1 MQNHPTD
8 HAHSHP
14 HAHSNARSYS
24 NERARLWASIA
35 VTGLG
40 FILELVGGLMTN
52 SLALLGDAGHML
64 THFMALGISLMANIF
79 ATMPSTKQKT
89 FGFYRLEI
97 LAALANG
104 AFLVLVTGWIFVET
118 FRRIINPPPIATSPM
133 LVIAVIGLA
142 ANLVSAALLA
152 GAGQGDLNIRSAVFH
167 LAADTLSSVAVI
179 GGGFLL
185 MATGWLWVDPVLGFA
200 IGILIVFPAG
210 KLIKES
216 IDILLE
222 AVPSHLDV
230 SEVARSIATV
240 PGVREAHDI
249 HIWSLTSGLYS
260 MSAHV
265 TTDDIRSSESQP
277 ILAAIEKL
285 LNQKF
290 RIGHLTIQFECVAC
304 SGPTESGI

>member
-1 MQNHPTD
+1 MRHHDETHTHVPSPT
-8 HAHSHP
+8 
-14 HAHSNARSYS
+14 RSYS
-24 NERARLWASIA
+24 NERTRLWASVA

-79 ATMPSTKQKT
+79 ATMPSTERKT

-104 AFLVLVTGWIFVET
+104 ILLVFVTGWIFVET
-118 FRRIINPPPIATSPM
+118 YRRILHPPAIATSPM

-152 GAGQGDLNIRSAVFH
+152 GAGKGDLNIRSAVFH

-200 IGILIVFPAG
+200 IGLLIVFPAG

-230 SEVARSIATV
+230 SKVAKAIATV

-265 TTDDIRSSESQP
+265 MTDDIRVSDSGP

-285 LNQKF
+285 LEQQF
-290 RIGHLTIQFECVAC
+290 RIGHLTIQFECAAC
-304 SGPTESGI
+304 SGPTRGGI